1 MLIDHGRSL
10 PCKGIIRSFRIPGDY
25 PMAILRCNK
34 CGHIAELPAET
45 IGKSVGCEKCG
56 NEVRVYDTVL
66 FLRKVLQQYF
76 LLQGEVVRLSAAQAA
91 EEMKATPAAAATSAA
106 SDLSE
111 LDLHNTDLFASDSQ
125 HAGIVQWF
133 KGRQAQARPHLEAVD
148 TSGFFDDIAV
158 ELGDHYDLLRE
169 VVDKIRWGQQ
179 KEVPNFSVNLAKF
192 SQKEGQAINAFC
204 KRLHDYSLLAK
215 YFYQKQEKVGRG
227 TIQSAA
233 AVRRFFAGEWLE
245 WYAFMKL
252 LTLARDRQR
261 EFACA
266 RQLSLV
272 MANEDLFEVDVFF
285 LIDGKAPICIEC
297 KTGEF
302 RPEIDKYLGLRKRL
316 GIDRQRFIVCATT
329 LSAEQAAGLSG
340 MYELTFVN
348 AAGLVAHLTTLL

>member
-1 MLIDHGRSL
+1 
-10 PCKGIIRSFRIPGDY
+10 
-25 PMAILRCNK
+25 MAILRCNK
-34 CGHIAELPAET
+34 CGHVAELPAET

-56 NEVRVYDTVL
+56 NEGRAYDTVL
-66 FLRKVLQQYF
+66 FVRKVLQQYF
-76 LLQGEVVRLSAAQAA
+76 LLQGEVVRLSAALEAG
-91 EEMKATPAAAATSAA
+91 EGEKATPPAAPSPGAALLA
-106 SDLSE
+106 D
-111 LDLHNTDLFASDSQ
+111 LDLHNTDQFASDSQ
-125 HAGIVQWF
+125 HAGIVQWL
-133 KGRQAQARPHLEAVD
+133 KVRQVQARPHLEAVD
-148 TSGFFDDIAV
+148 TSGFFDDVPV
-158 ELGDHYDLLRE
+158 ELGDHFDLLRE

-204 KRLHDYSLLAK
+204 KRLHDYSLLSE

-245 WYAFMKL
+245 WFAFMKL
-252 LTLARDRQR
+252 LSLARDRQR
-261 EFACA
+261 EFSCA

-272 MANEDLFEVDVFF
+272 MANEDLFEIDVFF
-285 LIDGKAPICIEC
+285 LVDGQEPICIEC

-316 GIDRQRFIVCATT
+316 GVDRRRFIVCATT
-329 LSAEQAAGLSG
+329 LTPEQAAGLSG

-348 AAGLVAHLTTLL
+348 PAGLVAHLSTLV